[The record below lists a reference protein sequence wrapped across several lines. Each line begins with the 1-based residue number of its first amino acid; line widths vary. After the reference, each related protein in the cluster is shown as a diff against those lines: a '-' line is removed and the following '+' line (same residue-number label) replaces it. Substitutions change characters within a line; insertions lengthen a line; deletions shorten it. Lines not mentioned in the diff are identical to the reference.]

1 MITTTFAIIS
11 ALIHIL
17 FFTLESV
24 LFTKKLGRT
33 IFRMTDEQAQANRL
47 FAFNQGFYNLFLAF
61 GIFIS
66 LALEKESLLVF
77 CLSSMFLAG
86 IVLVFSS
93 KDLWRGTLIQSVPP
107 LIALLSLIFKF

>member
-1 MITTTFAIIS
+1 MITTIFAIIS

-24 LFTKKLGRT
+24 VFTKKLGRT
-33 IFRMTDEQAQANRL
+33 IFRMTEEQAQANRL
-47 FAFNQGFYNLFLAF
+47 FAFNQGFYNLFLAL
-61 GIFIS
+61 GIFASIS
-66 LALEKESLLVF
+66 LEKEALLIF

-93 KDLWRGTLIQSVPP
+93 KELWRGTVIQSIPP
-107 LIALLSLIFKF
+107 LIALLTLIF